1 PELSPGNGVRTP
13 GGAGFLGTD
22 LSSGRDLESSMMR
35 FRNGPEIY
43 EPQTQPNTPERAP
56 ARTSWCRKYITT
68 PPAESGD
75 EAKMSSGNGASE
87 TVRAVAGD
95 GSQATQRSG
104 ERGRNRTY
112 NLLIKSYVSSRGC
125 TMDNCSRDNNLT
137 IKRPAWTA
145 SKSVGKV
152 GEIEPHLT
160 AKDTKRT
167 QRALADSVLILDGSF
182 SSVAS
187 P

>member
-1 PELSPGNGVRTP
+1 MVATIFRSHFCSPLKNSSKRFSCREL
-13 GGAGFLGTD
+13 
-22 LSSGRDLESSMMR
+22 
-35 FRNGPEIY
+35 
-43 EPQTQPNTPERAP
+43 
-56 ARTSWCRKYITT
+56 
-68 PPAESGD
+68 
-75 EAKMSSGNGASE
+75 
-87 TVRAVAGD
+87 
-95 GSQATQRSG
+95 SG

-112 NLLIKSYVSSRGC
+112 NLLIKSYVSRCGC
-125 TMDNCSRDNNLT
+125 TIDNCSRDNNLT